1 MKGEA
6 LKNTD
11 QLLQGALSDVTNGFN
26 AELVDN
32 YEKFGTTTDGR
43 WTGKVVDNDDPDKL
57 GRIKILIF
65 GFYDELPK
73 SALPWAVPDVG
84 YIGGT
89 NGSFIIPEI
98 GTFVRG
104 YFDQGDI
111 QKPIYDSIAFSMQ
124 TALNMNS
131 YKINNYD
138 NLLIKNRELNNI
150 IRKNNSNYKISNSNY
165 EINEEEINNNNFNNE
180 NLGYI
185 KVNEN
190 DINNISMKDN
200 NYNISKT
207 SNRENDPEFIN
218 NLINMNKYLNSELD
232 KLKKELYLSSKQNT
246 SNKEILANYI
256 QQILGENKDKLNTEL
271 VGFLL
276 DRIDKLEYQN
286 FYLASKLENYILIL
300 NKYLDELC
308 EYIDIIYDMRDVI
321 NDIPS
326 KFYNEMT
333 QDFFIVKNAINEK
346 NDLLNKKYEEYNIF
360 KNVLNT
366 DDIMK
371 NNAVFL
377 MIGNKIN
384 DVKNLINNEKIP
396 KDYSKILDE
405 KIKQYE
411 NLINSP
417 LEDENKSII
426 EKKLI
431 INNDILEKQ
440 NSELRQLLK
449 DIYSTPLIT
458 GEIKEKLIQALNE
471 DTYNNNS
478 GNPFSIYE
486 DLLMM
491 LNVQCSLNE
500 AQLNHN

>member
-1 MKGEA
+1 MSLEKKLIYPTQEEID
-6 LKNTD
+6 LIRKKFNSIVDIPYTKEKDKDIFLNIKNYSSPKNN
-11 QLLQGALSDVTNGFN
+11 QEIIENLNKKIE
-26 AELVDN
+26 ELEN
-32 YEKFGTTTDGR
+32 
-43 WTGKVVDNDDPDKL
+43 
-57 GRIKILIF
+57 
-65 GFYDELPK
+65 
-73 SALPWAVPDVG
+73 
-84 YIGGT
+84 
-89 NGSFIIPEI
+89 
-98 GTFVRG
+98 
-104 YFDQGDI
+104 
-111 QKPIYDSIAFSMQ
+111 
-124 TALNMNS
+124 ALNMNS

-138 NLLIKNRELNNI
+138 NLLNENRELNNI

-165 EINEEEINNNNFNNE
+165 EINEEENNNNNNY
-180 NLGYI
+180 NNKV

-200 NYNISKT
+200 NYNLSK
-207 SNRENDPEFIN
+207 EIN
-218 NLINMNKYLNSELD
+218 KESDQELINKLINSNKYLNSELD
-232 KLKKELYLSSKQNT
+232 KLKKELYLSSKQNI
-246 SNKEILANYI
+246 SNKEVLANYI
-256 QQILGENKDKLNTEL
+256 QQILGENKDKLNIDL
-271 VGFLL
+271 INFLL
-276 DRIDKLEYQN
+276 DRIDKLEFQN
-286 FYLASKLENYILIL
+286 FFLASKLENYILIL

-308 EYIDIIYDMRDVI
+308 EYIDIIFDMRDVI
-321 NDIPS
+321 NDIPN
-326 KFYNEMT
+326 KFYNDMT

-346 NDLLNKKYEEYNIF
+346 NDLLNKKYEEYNAF

-377 MIGNKIN
+377 MLGNKVN

-411 NLINSP
+411 EIINSP
-417 LEDENKSII
+417 TDDENKSII

-431 INNDILEKQ
+431 ISNSILEKQ
-440 NSELRQLLK
+440 NSDLREILKDIMAK

-471 DTYNNNS
+471 DSYNNNS

-491 LNVQCSLNE
+491 LNVQCLLNE
-500 AQLNHN
+500 AQLNRN

>member
-1 MKGEA
+1 MSLDKKLIYPTLEEID
-6 LKNTD
+6 LIRKK
-11 QLLQGALSDVTNGFN
+11 FN
-26 AELVDN
+26 SIVDIPCIKENDKQNYYIKKIYPDNSEVIEKLNQKIEEL
-32 YEKFGTTTDGR
+32 
-43 WTGKVVDNDDPDKL
+43 
-57 GRIKILIF
+57 
-65 GFYDELPK
+65 
-73 SALPWAVPDVG
+73 
-84 YIGGT
+84 
-89 NGSFIIPEI
+89 
-98 GTFVRG
+98 
-104 YFDQGDI
+104 
-111 QKPIYDSIAFSMQ
+111 Q

-417 LEDENKSII
+417 IEDENKSII

-449 DIYSTPLIT
+449 DILKKDIYSTPLIDA
-458 GEIKEKLIQALNE
+458 EIKEKLNKIFNE
-471 DTYNNNS
+471 ESNDNMPKNAFTA
-478 GNPFSIYE
+478 YE

-500 AQLNHN
+500 AQLNHI

>member
-1 MKGEA
+1 
-6 LKNTD
+6 
-11 QLLQGALSDVTNGFN
+11 
-26 AELVDN
+26 
-32 YEKFGTTTDGR
+32 
-43 WTGKVVDNDDPDKL
+43 
-57 GRIKILIF
+57 
-65 GFYDELPK
+65 
-73 SALPWAVPDVG
+73 
-84 YIGGT
+84 
-89 NGSFIIPEI
+89 
-98 GTFVRG
+98 
-104 YFDQGDI
+104 
-111 QKPIYDSIAFSMQ
+111 
-124 TALNMNS
+124 MNS

-449 DIYSTPLIT
+449 DILKKDIYSTPLIDA
-458 GEIKEKLIQALNE
+458 EIKEKLNKIFNE
-471 DTYNNNS
+471 ESNDNMPKNAFTA
-478 GNPFSIYE
+478 YE

-500 AQLNHN
+500 AQLNHI